1 MTPSW
6 ILYKVAKYKQQN
18 LWGHI
23 WQYDPLHRMCIKTVQ
38 RQKLKPQIKKNFKKK
53 PPITKIDNANK
64 HQCSFL
70 NYELRMN
77 LFPMT

>member
-23 WQYDPLHRMCIKTVQ
+23 WQYDPLHRMCIETVGF
-38 RQKLKPQIKKNFKKK
+38 RGKN
-53 PPITKIDNANK
+53 
-64 HQCSFL
+64 
-70 NYELRMN
+70 
-77 LFPMT
+77 